1 MGSFTV
7 KIMVVFPIDYRRF
20 LSMFHSSK
28 SGIYG
33 IRDICMVYIPFWLLN
48 LIEFCFFF
56 VSMGNMVWWGKKNPL
71 WNFIPL
77 SGAYPCRT
85 AQFCGI
91 AGKPG
96 LVLDLFI
103 MGFIGVPFWKYR

>member
-28 SGIYG
+28 SGIYE

-48 LIEFCFFF
+48 LIEF
-56 VSMGNMVWWGKKNPL
+56 
-71 WNFIPL
+71 
-77 SGAYPCRT
+77 
-85 AQFCGI
+85 
-91 AGKPG
+91 
-96 LVLDLFI
+96 
-103 MGFIGVPFWKYR
+103 

>member
-7 KIMVVFPIDYRRF
+7 KIMAVFPIDYRRF
-20 LSMFHSSK
+20 LSMFHFLK

-48 LIEFCFFF
+48 LIEFCFF
-56 VSMGNMVWWGKKNPL
+56 VSMGNMVWWRKKT
-71 WNFIPL
+71 F
-77 SGAYPCRT
+77 
-85 AQFCGI
+85 
-91 AGKPG
+91 KPG

-103 MGFIGVPFWKYR
+103 MGFIGIPFWGY